1 MAIEELGGRVSKL
14 EQDVSD
20 LKVDAAKIA
29 TSLDAMKERQEERH
43 LYLVKGIDQI
53 EESLKVIVPAH
64 SHSDKSAPSKWVRDI
79 LTPQTVTI
87 ILAIL
92 ASALGAPMVA
102 QSLIAT
108 QAPVTEQVQSQPLK
122 ASPPAVPAAAEEKE
136 DEPKEE
142 EEAAPSPAPKEEAL
156 PQ

>member
-14 EQDVSD
+14 EQDVSA
-20 LKVDAAKIA
+20 LKVDTAKIA

-43 LYLVKGIDQI
+43 QYLVKGIDQI

-87 ILAIL
+87 VLAIL

-102 QSLIAT
+102 QSLIGPQT
-108 QAPVTEQVQSQPLK
+108 VAPTQVQSQPLIK
-122 ASPPAVPAAAEEKE
+122 AAPEVAPVEEKE
-136 DEPKEE
+136 EAKEE
-142 EEAAPSPAPKEEAL
+142 EKAPAL

>member
-43 LYLVKGIDQI
+43 QYLVKGIDQI
-53 EESLKVIVPAH
+53 EESLKSIVPAH
-64 SHSDKSAPSKWVRDI
+64 SHSDKSAPAKWLRDI

-87 ILAIL
+87 VLAIL

-102 QSLIAT
+102 QSLIET
-108 QAPVTEQVQSQPLK
+108 QTPSQVQSQPLIK
-122 ASPPAVPAAAEEKE
+122 AAPEVAPVEEKE
-136 DEPKEE
+136 EAKEE
-142 EEAAPSPAPKEEAL
+142 EKAPVL

>member
-14 EQDVSD
+14 EQEVAD

-43 LYLVKGIDQI
+43 QYLVKGIDQI

-87 ILAIL
+87 VLAIL

-102 QSLIAT
+102 QSLIGT
-108 QAPVTEQVQSQPLK
+108 QTVAPTQVQSQPLIK
-122 ASPPAVPAAAEEKE
+122 AAPEVAPVEEKE
-136 DEPKEE
+136 EAK
-142 EEAAPSPAPKEEAL
+142 EEAAPDL

>member
-1 MAIEELGGRVSKL
+1 MSAEELGGRVSKL

-20 LKVDAAKIA
+20 LKVDTAKIA

-43 LYLVKGIDQI
+43 QYVVKGIDQI

-64 SHSDKSAPSKWVRDI
+64 SHSDKSAPSKWLRDA

-102 QSLIAT
+102 QQVMGVPVAQPPIAI
-108 QAPVTEQVQSQPLK
+108 P
-122 ASPPAVPAAAEEKE
+122 ASISPAAPAVEEAKEVAPAEEKE
-136 DEPKEE
+136 EPK
-142 EEAAPSPAPKEEAL
+142 KETKASDL

>member
-43 LYLVKGIDQI
+43 QYLVKGIDQI

-87 ILAIL
+87 VLAIL

-102 QSLIAT
+102 QSLIGT
-108 QAPVTEQVQSQPLK
+108 QTVAPTQVQSQPLIK
-122 ASPPAVPAAAEEKE
+122 AAPEVAPVEEKE
-136 DEPKEE
+136 EAK
-142 EEAAPSPAPKEEAL
+142 EEAAPDL

>member
-1 MAIEELGGRVSKL
+1 MASEELGGRVSKL

-20 LKVDAAKIA
+20 LKVDTAKIA

-43 LYLVKGIDQI
+43 QYLVKGIDQI

-64 SHSDKSAPSKWVRDI
+64 SHSDKSAPSKWLRDA

-102 QSLIAT
+102 QSLLVPPTTPAQIN
-108 QAPVTEQVQSQPLK
+108 VQPLIET
-122 ASPPAVPAAAEEKE
+122 PPVAPAASE
-136 DEPKEE
+136 EPKEE
-142 EEAAPSPAPKEEAL
+142 EAKEEEKAPAL

>member
-43 LYLVKGIDQI
+43 QYLVKGIDQI

-87 ILAIL
+87 VLAIL

-102 QSLIAT
+102 QSLIGPQT
-108 QAPVTEQVQSQPLK
+108 VAPTQVQSQPLIK
-122 ASPPAVPAAAEEKE
+122 AAPEVAPVEEKE
-136 DEPKEE
+136 EAKEE
-142 EEAAPSPAPKEEAL
+142 EKAPDL

>member
-14 EQDVSD
+14 EQDVSE

-43 LYLVKGIDQI
+43 NYLVKGIDQI
-53 EESLKVIVPAH
+53 EESLKSLVPPH
-64 SHSDKSAPSKWVRDI
+64 THEGSVPSKWLRDV

-102 QSLIAT
+102 QSLIGTHAV
-108 QAPVTEQVQSQPLK
+108 APTQVQSQPLK
-122 ASPPAVPAAAEEKE
+122 VESVAPPVEEKE
-136 DEPKEE
+136 DEKSE
-142 EEAAPSPAPKEEAL
+142 EEAPSPK
-156 PQ
+156 

>member
-1 MAIEELGGRVSKL
+1 
-14 EQDVSD
+14 
-20 LKVDAAKIA
+20 
-29 TSLDAMKERQEERH
+29 MKERQEERH
-43 LYLVKGIDQI
+43 QYLVKGIDQI

-87 ILAIL
+87 VLAIL

-102 QSLIAT
+102 QSLIGT
-108 QAPVTEQVQSQPLK
+108 QTVAPTQVQSQPLIK
-122 ASPPAVPAAAEEKE
+122 AAPEVAPVEEKE
-136 DEPKEE
+136 EAK
-142 EEAAPSPAPKEEAL
+142 EEAAPDL

>member
-1 MAIEELGGRVSKL
+1 MSAEELGGRVSKL

-20 LKVDAAKIA
+20 LKVDTAKIA

-43 LYLVKGIDQI
+43 QYLVKGIDQI

-87 ILAIL
+87 VLAIL

-102 QSLIAT
+102 QSLIGPQT
-108 QAPVTEQVQSQPLK
+108 VAPTQVQSQPLIK
-122 ASPPAVPAAAEEKE
+122 AAPEVAPVEEKE
-136 DEPKEE
+136 EAKEE
-142 EEAAPSPAPKEEAL
+142 EKAPVL

>member
-14 EQDVSD
+14 EQDVSA
-20 LKVDAAKIA
+20 LKVDTAKIA

-43 LYLVKGIDQI
+43 QYLVKGIDQI

-87 ILAIL
+87 VLAIL

-102 QSLIAT
+102 QSLIGT
-108 QAPVTEQVQSQPLK
+108 QTVAPTQVQSQPLIK
-122 ASPPAVPAAAEEKE
+122 AAPEVAPVEEKE
-136 DEPKEE
+136 EAKEE
-142 EEAAPSPAPKEEAL
+142 EKAPDL

>member
-14 EQDVSD
+14 EQDVSA
-20 LKVDAAKIA
+20 LKVDTAKIA

-43 LYLVKGIDQI
+43 QYLVKGIDQI

-87 ILAIL
+87 VLAIL

-102 QSLIAT
+102 QSLIGPQT
-108 QAPVTEQVQSQPLK
+108 VAPTQVQSQPLIK
-122 ASPPAVPAAAEEKE
+122 AAPEVAPVEEKE
-136 DEPKEE
+136 EAKEE
-142 EEAAPSPAPKEEAL
+142 EKASDL